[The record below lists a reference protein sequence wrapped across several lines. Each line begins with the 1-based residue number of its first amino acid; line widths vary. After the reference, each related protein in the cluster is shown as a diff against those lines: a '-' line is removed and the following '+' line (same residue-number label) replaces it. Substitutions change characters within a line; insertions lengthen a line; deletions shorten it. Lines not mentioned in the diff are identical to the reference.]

1 MGEPQV
7 SLLADATRESW
18 SAPGTPRPLR
28 VTTWLPEATGPWPV
42 VVLSH
47 GTGGAIEDLAWL
59 AEPLCAAEF
68 LVAGVDHHGNSYQ
81 DEYLAQ
87 GFASPWERPRDLTV
101 LLDHLIATQ
110 PVDKDRIGA
119 AGFSLG
125 GYTVAGLLGARL
137 NPHVL
142 AGILEGWIPSPPL
155 PEFPD
160 FIDVLRENNSAQ
172 QLAAMLADSGADV
185 RDERVRAGFMM
196 APGVAPLVAAESLAR
211 VTAPVRIVWGDAD
224 DNSPPESNAL
234 LYLGG
239 MANATG
245 HSVGQT
251 AGHYDFLGSNEDG
264 EAMRAAVADRGGGV
278 LRQHC
283 WPLRASPTA
292 VAFGGVARLVDL
304 ERVLARNRIDPHAI
318 RARTRR

>member
-1 MGEPQV
+1 MVEPHV
-7 SLLADATRESW
+7 SFLADATRENW
-18 SAPGTPRPLR
+18 STPGAPRPLR
-28 VTTWLPEATGPWPV
+28 TTTWIPEAPGPWPV
-42 VVLSH
+42 VLLSH

-59 AEPLCAAEF
+59 AEPLCDSGF

-81 DEYLAQ
+81 DEYLAR
-87 GFASPWERPRDLTV
+87 GFASPWQRPRDLTV
-101 LLDHLIATQ
+101 LLDHLLVTQ
-110 PVDKDRIGA
+110 PVDEDRIGA

-160 FIDVLRENNSAQ
+160 FLDVLRADNSPEE
-172 QLAAMLADSGADV
+172 LAGILADSAADV

-196 APGVAPLVAAESLAR
+196 APAIGALVDADSLAR
-211 VTAPVRIVWGDAD
+211 VTAPARIVWGDAD
-224 DNSPPESNAL
+224 DNSPAESNAL

-251 AGHYDFLGSNEDG
+251 TGHYDFIGSNDDG
-264 EAMRAAVADRGGGV
+264 EAMRAAVAGEA
-278 LRQHC
+278 LEFLSQA
-283 WPLRASPTA
+283 L
-292 VAFGGVARLVDL
+292 GVAR
-304 ERVLARNRIDPHAI
+304 
-318 RARTRR
+318 

>member
-1 MGEPQV
+1 MAEPHV
-7 SLLADATRESW
+7 SLLSDSTRESW
-18 SAPGTPRPLR
+18 STPGAPRPLR
-28 VTTWLPEATGPWPV
+28 TTTWIPDVTGRRPLV
-42 VVLSH
+42 LLSH

-59 AEPLCAAEF
+59 AEPLRDAGF

-81 DEYLAQ
+81 DEHLAR

-101 LLDHLIATQ
+101 LLDYLLATQ
-110 PVDKDRIGA
+110 SVDGDRIGA

-160 FIDVLRENNSAQ
+160 FLDILRADNTSEE
-172 QLAAMLADSGADV
+172 LAAILADSAAEV
-185 RDERVRAGFMM
+185 RDQRVRAGFMM
-196 APGVAPLVAAESLAR
+196 APAIGALLDPESLAR
-211 VTAPVRIVWGDAD
+211 VTAPARIVWGDAD
-224 DNSPPESNAL
+224 DNSPAESNAAV
-234 LYLGG
+234 YLGG

-251 AGHYDFLGSNEDG
+251 TGHYDFLGSEEVG
-264 EAMRAAVADRGGGV
+264 EAMRAAVAREALEFLSEALGV
-278 LRQHC
+278 
-283 WPLRASPTA
+283 
-292 VAFGGVARLVDL
+292 
-304 ERVLARNRIDPHAI
+304 I
-318 RARTRR
+318 R